1 MAPKMDKKLFKQIR
15 SLGFLKSHARN
26 VAEVGRNSPKSAPK
40 ASRRV
45 AGDLSGAV
53 VEIQDRLNHG
63 PEKRK
68 AAAKKA
74 AATRKQKAKRRS
86 EAAKKAARTRARA

>member
-1 MAPKMDKKLFKQIR
+1 MTTKMDKTLFKQVR
-15 SLGFLKSHARN
+15 SLGVRKSRARE
-26 VAEVGRNSPKSAPK
+26 VAEAVRNSPKSA
-40 ASRRV
+40 RRV

-86 EAAKKAARTRARA
+86 EAAEKAARTRARA

>member
-1 MAPKMDKKLFKQIR
+1 MATKMDKKLFKQVR
-15 SLGFLKSHARN
+15 SLGVRQSRARD
-26 VAEVGRNSPKSAPK
+26 VAEAVRNSPKSAPK
-40 ASRRV
+40 AARRI
-45 AGDLSGAV
+45 ASDLSGAV